1 MEKDDKWLIL
11 KYIEGDEGS
20 LSFLVDKYLKDL
32 YNFTFRITHSEQMTE
47 DITQLSFIKAW
58 KNIRKFNSD
67 KSSFKTWLF
76 YIARNTAID
85 FLRQKK
91 DITFSSFE
99 DELGQNLFIE
109 SIIDKTLSPNELAI
123 KAEDDKYIEDLL
135 LKLNPDYRD
144 VLKLRY
150 TSNMTFKD
158 ISKILKKPLHT
169 IKSQHRRALIAL
181 RKIFSTKAI

>member
-1 MEKDDKWLIL
+1 M
-11 KYIEGDEGS
+11 
-20 LSFLVDKYLKDL
+20 V
-32 YNFTFRITHSEQMTE
+32 
-47 DITQLSFIKAW
+47 
-58 KNIRKFNSD
+58 
-67 KSSFKTWLF
+67 
-76 YIARNTAID
+76 IAKEVIPGL
-85 FLRQKK
+85 LRQKK